1 MALEVPTINDNGLG
15 NKNKNSKSTV
25 PSVDPTTGKAPVSGV
40 IIEYTGNNPEILNSE
55 TNKAAQKTKELLK
68 QNAEDK
74 IPEFK
79 LSNGQVSISGG
90 KKTLNHPIVA
100 YAEKELA
107 DAFKGADFTDKDVA
121 AAFQK
126 AVKQINEQ
134 IKKQIDYERYKE
146 FLDRSGFS
154 EKAYNNYAIARQET
168 DNNTNP
174 TKSKTVVATYDKNGK
189 LVEKTIEEWFDYW
202 KKEYTPED
210 RGMLWQESLAHAYNP
225 TEDFNLYKAIPAL
238 LMGHEQGH
246 NYVQGFFQWLN
257 PFDDADG
264 VESAKTV
271 TPKYGFDD
279 TNPVSV
285 AIQSGVAQFGR
296 ALPGFLG
303 AGENVWESL
312 GYGEGQN
319 FFTRIPN
326 WDDSYLQDWTAED
339 FQDWA
344 EIAHS
349 VIDKDGL
356 DTYDKIRESYGDG
369 AARNMLIAYTI
380 TERHKGGVGNGRLLD
395 DWRDAQGNIISKAG
409 DYAGYQEYKDIYDKV
424 SGNTPAKRWDSDLQ
438 DSIEK
443 FATYNPNAAT
453 FGAVAGQIARI
464 TAEQAALSLI
474 SGGMLSASNIA
485 KTLTGKAA
493 GALGKL
499 GKKGAEVIG
508 LGQKVAAMSPE
519 FAKAINGLA
528 AGSAEGLT
536 GASKAIYTL
545 GSIAKWAGKVGAK
558 SANFVVRE
566 GLEDVLRG
574 SVDDLL
580 TRASFDSQG
589 NLDPNKFVENVY
601 MNAIM
606 AGIGKLPGT
615 IGNGIFTML
624 DAEKNIDGVNLSG
637 IKKAQMNELVNAVS
651 DNSEATVKEV
661 DADGHPIITKNG
673 QDKVL
678 DQIVL
683 TKENAEKVN
692 PEQAPTKTIEDAAF
706 DGNKIDEEVA
716 DTVGKDPI
724 TTKTELESKLNDD
737 AIRRKFPNGKVMVN
751 GEEVILDTKNP
762 NMADIHSANGSSIKN
777 LTDGVTKL
785 VNSVKHGLRSFQE
798 SMNGIAQHM
807 DEFVDNWDKAVRDFA
822 EQNNVEPR
830 DVIIALRD
838 LRIDGTEA
846 FPGLKQL
853 WEENWKPMADKL
865 LDAQDNLTNIK
876 TNRQDYYQRDM
887 VADTFKVDENGK
899 VSIDQGTI
907 DELLGTENQF
917 DITASSTKRN
927 RQNINDDILETDPK
941 VLAQEFVM
949 SRLATIRRNSKQGQT
964 ISVMREALQDGE
976 VLTADEAAKSLD
988 ASKKIGRSVRNSEE
1002 VQAVG
1007 KTVTEQT
1014 PADNIEELSDGFGK
1028 EDMAKLNNDIKAQ
1041 KAKVK
1046 DLEAKAKEANSVD
1059 TKKADSD
1066 ALRDADAKRY
1076 SREEVHTPE
1085 TERIKMDIAQK
1096 TGTDLDETP
1105 FKVLDDDNGEVV
1117 RMLDERPGATREG
1130 SLRDYNRD
1138 YKGQESKVILVDPNE
1153 YTRVLTRDPSSN
1165 TSADTAKNIEF
1176 DSKTNK
1182 YVQDMQNGDKF
1193 PVPYIKYNKS
1203 GFDGQEGRHRAMAAA
1218 RAGYDKI
1225 PVAVSVPAGK
1235 TPKDVGF
1242 RNYDDITDDVAKIVT
1257 ENNRV
1262 KNAEYEKTRADIE
1275 AKQKANEAEKT
1286 RINNELASE
1295 KQKLADLEKRKAAAE
1310 KIEKA
1315 GDPNTEAGRKARG
1328 KAAVNATADAAK
1340 EEAEKAQ
1347 DNFEKAANKS
1357 NVAEEISKSSGY
1369 KKRAAA
1375 QKIQNPIGVNFLP
1388 GNPFGRFASW
1398 VNDNFVK
1405 SQSIQIKVGD
1415 NTYSAYSGGYSL
1427 YAEAPSWARK
1437 VIISI
1442 RNGKS
1447 FTDAVYDVVSQN
1459 GIKIEPTDYAIKKY
1473 GALTSAE
1480 KDAQKAAQIVKD
1492 ISESKLFSKAVKD
1505 GTVVDSELLGS
1516 LITRAFKRQGANE
1529 FMRFLK
1535 KSDFGTFRAGE
1546 QKWLNAQAYK
1556 IMASFDAK
1564 TYKGIKAFIRKSMMA
1579 LMSAKYRS
1587 NMYGNIKNA
1596 QLQLTEIQRLFTLN
1610 KLGDFTATVRRLI
1623 TDQEFRNRISDAAY
1637 IYASDSLGQGLS
1649 KQDLRIA
1656 KDAMESYLKTADA
1669 SSITAKGVLTSL
1681 SDKLKDNTGKAIEG
1695 VDNDMLGAIQ
1705 GAEYFKNYMLL
1716 AGIVQSA
1723 DAKGLKDAVAD
1734 AYIRNRFNTE
1744 AIAGNEIGHIGL
1756 TDSSIGRLAF
1766 MYLGFPIRELT
1777 LQAHIIKGGGNYG
1790 GTTKLDKALG
1800 GFVYA
1805 NKALG
1810 AKGVV
1815 WALEAPWGYKFADVM
1830 GYDPF
1835 GVTDERGG
1843 TEDNKNVDPW
1853 MRIADAAVKYNPFLQ
1868 GAITSAFVDIYMAYR
1883 ESYEDAKD
1891 EWLETHDD
1899 LSEFDWN
1906 FDDAPQDKIWSN
1918 IGYGFAPGYTAF
1930 SRGAMQ
1936 AGDLDRGYGISST
1949 GNAMYQTNTEPGNV
1963 AWGFI
1968 AGRGNTPNAQA
1979 YYQTPRPIDAFAQNG
1994 LSGLGQAIERAMP
2007 FRLNRGE
2014 GPQIGTRNF
2023 REFDPIDSYS
2033 YEDWFDGSWADQQ
2046 NWSTGYYAFRDE
2058 AEEIARA
2065 ANEGVTQS
2073 NALEHIATRETQLA
2087 DLRDRVQRYVQAYLK
2102 HHPEGISNSKMQQIQ
2117 RIFNLQLPD
2126 ANTSLNRV
2134 LGDYSNNEADYA
2146 QNRVAAG
2153 DFPTPYGMT
2162 APYKSDT
2169 GEVVGDDYGYSQSAK
2184 LKSILES
2191 NQYGIQSNA
2200 ALVIKQLDDQN
2211 VPTPYGLMTFKDF
2224 RKKTQAD
2231 INAQYDSGN
2240 PDYDEIARLQSRYL
2254 DAFDT
2259 LIRPIFDTY
2268 GSALLNAGQSS
2279 DIMQEF
2285 GAMLNGLIP
2294 SEEYRVDKKGRR
2306 IRQSTPYMRV
2316 DIKKWLQKNY
2326 GHYPARNT
2334 TDYESEDR
2342 LRGIRVDMDA
2352 GRTAV
2357 ARAKTLAFIED
2368 LKEGKVSVDRG
2379 RLEELQNILRGT
2391 DGFYGGATENT
2402 RLTK

>member
-1 MALEVPTINDNGLG
+1 MALETPSVNDNGI
-15 NKNKNSKSTV
+15 NKKKGSID
-25 PSVDPTTGKAPVSGV
+25 PIDPTTGKAPFTGV
-40 IIEYTGNNPEILNSE
+40 IIEYTGSNEKIRNSE
-55 TNKAAQKTKELLK
+55 TNKAAQKSSELLK
-68 QNAEDK
+68 KNAADK
-74 IPEFK
+74 VPEFK
-79 LSNGQVSISGG
+79 LSGGQVSVNGG
-90 KKTLNHPIVA
+90 ENALNHPIVA

-174 TKSKTVVATYDKNGK
+174 TKSKTIVATYDKNGK

-202 KKEYTPED
+202 KKEYNPEE
-210 RGMLWQESLAHAYNP
+210 RGMLWQESLTHAYNP

-238 LMGHEQGH
+238 LMGYEQGH
-246 NYVQGFFQWLN
+246 NMVQGFFQWIN
-257 PFDDADG
+257 PFDNADG
-264 VESAKTV
+264 LESAKTI

-285 AIQSGVAQFGR
+285 AIQSGIAQFGR

-312 GYGEGQN
+312 GTGDGQG
-319 FFTRIPN
+319 FFTKIPN

-344 EIAHS
+344 EIAHN
-349 VIDKDGL
+349 VIDKEGL

-395 DWRDAQGNIISKAG
+395 DIHDAQGNVTGKAG
-409 DYAGYQEYKDIYDKV
+409 DYVGYQEYKDIYDKV
-424 SGNTPAKRWDSDLQ
+424 SGNTPSKRWDSDLQ
-438 DSIEK
+438 NSIEK

-474 SGGMLSASNIA
+474 SGGALSATNIA
-485 KTLTGKAA
+485 KTLTGKVF
-493 GALGKL
+493 GTLGKV
-499 GKKGAEVIG
+499 GKKGAEIIG

-519 FAKAINGLA
+519 FAKALSGLA

-545 GSIAKWAGKVGAK
+545 GSIAKWAAKVGAK

-566 GLEDVLRG
+566 GTEDVLRG
-574 SVDDLL
+574 AVDDFL

-615 IGNGIFTML
+615 IGRGIFTML

-637 IKKAQMNELVNAVS
+637 IKKAQMNKLVNAASGDSNAV
-651 DNSEATVKEV
+651 VKEV
-661 DADGHPIITKNG
+661 DADGHPIITENG
-673 QDKVL
+673 KDEVL
-678 DQIVL
+678 DQITL
-683 TKENAEKVN
+683 TKQNAEKVN

-706 DGNKIDEEVA
+706 DGNKIDEDVA

-724 TTKTELESKLNDD
+724 TTKAELEGKLNDD

-762 NMADIHSANGSSIKN
+762 DMADIQSANGSSIKN
-777 LTDGVTKL
+777 FADGVTKL
-785 VNSVKHGLRSFQE
+785 ANAVKHGLRSFQE

-807 DEFVDNWDKAVRDFA
+807 DEFADNWDKAVREFA

-865 LDAQDNLTNIK
+865 LDAQDQLTNIK

-887 VADTFKVDENGK
+887 VAGTFKVDENGK
-899 VSIDQGTI
+899 VSVDQGTI

-917 DITASSTKRN
+917 DLTASSTKRN

-964 ISVMREALQDGE
+964 ISVMREAIQDGE
-976 VLTADEAAKSLD
+976 VLTADEAAKSLE
-988 ASKKIGRSVRNSEE
+988 ASKKIGRGVRNSEE

-1028 EDMAKLNNDIKAQ
+1028 EDMTKLNNDIKSQ
-1041 KAKVK
+1041 KKQVSTAEKDVDTAKQK
-1046 DLEAKAKEANSVD
+1046 LKEAEDN
-1059 TKKADSD
+1059 
-1066 ALRDADAKRY
+1066 LRKTESFEY
-1076 SREEVHTPE
+1076 SKEQIHTPE
-1085 TERIKMDIAQK
+1085 TERIKIDISNK
-1096 TGTDLDETP
+1096 TGEDIDEMPFNILDDENSNQLRMLDETP
-1105 FKVLDDDNGEVV
+1105 G
-1117 RMLDERPGATREG
+1117 RTSEG

-1138 YKGQESKVILVDPNE
+1138 YKGRETKVILVDPVQYN
-1153 YTRVLTRDPSSN
+1153 RVLRNDPTSN
-1165 TSADTAKNIEF
+1165 TDADTVSNIT
-1176 DSKTNK
+1176 SNSGTRK
-1182 YVQDMQNGDKF
+1182 YANDMRNGDKF
-1193 PVPYIKYNKS
+1193 PTPYIQYDAN
-1203 GFDGQEGRHRAMAAA
+1203 GRFNGQEGRHRAIAAQFV
-1218 RAGYDKI
+1218 GLNKI
-1225 PVAVSVPAGK
+1225 PVILTVPAGK
-1235 TPKDVGF
+1235 SVESFGF
-1242 RNYDDITDDVAKIVT
+1242 RNFDDITDDVAKLVT
-1257 ENNRV
+1257 ENNKLRS
-1262 KNAEYEKTRADIE
+1262 ADTKAAQAKVDA
-1275 AKQKANEAEKT
+1275 AKQGVADAEGK
-1286 RINNELASE
+1286 LASE
-1295 KQKLADLEKRKAAAE
+1295 NKKLSDLEARKKAAE

-1328 KAAVNATADAAK
+1328 KATVDATADVAK

-1357 NVAEEISKSSGY
+1357 NAAEEISKSSGY

-1375 QKIQNPIGVNFLP
+1375 QKVQNPIGVNFLP
-1388 GNPFGRFASW
+1388 GNPFGKFASW

-1405 SQSIQIKVGD
+1405 SQSIQIKVGK
-1415 NTYSAYSGGYSL
+1415 NTYSAYSAGYSL

-1437 VIISI
+1437 VIVSI
-1442 RNGKS
+1442 KNGKS

-1480 KDAQKAAQIVKD
+1480 KDAQRAAKIVQD
-1492 ISESKLFSKAVKD
+1492 ISNNKLFSKAVKD
-1505 GTVVDSELLGS
+1505 GVVVDSELLGS

-1579 LMSAKYRS
+1579 LMGAKYRS

-1610 KLGDFTATVRRLI
+1610 KLGDFAATVRRLI

-1656 KDAMESYLKTADA
+1656 QDAMESYLKTADA
-1669 SSITAKGVLTSL
+1669 SAITAKGVLTSL
-1681 SDKLKDNTGKAIEG
+1681 SDKLKDNTKTAIEG

-1723 DAKGLKDAVAD
+1723 DAKGLKDAAAD

-1777 LQAHIIKGGGNYG
+1777 LQSHIIKGGGNFG
-1790 GTTKLDKALG
+1790 GSTKLDKALG

-1805 NKALG
+1805 GKALG

-1853 MRIADAAVKYNPFLQ
+1853 MRVADAAVKYNPLLQ
-1868 GAITSAFVDIYMAYR
+1868 GAITSAFVDVYMAYR

-1891 EWLETHDD
+1891 EWLETHED
-1899 LSEFDWN
+1899 LSDFDWN
-1906 FDDAPQDKIWSN
+1906 FDDAPQDKIWSDTAL
-1918 IGYGFAPGYTAF
+1918 GFTPGYTAF
-1930 SRGAMQ
+1930 SRGAME

-1949 GNAMYQTNTEPGNV
+1949 GNAMYKTNTEPGNV
-1963 AWGFI
+1963 AWGFL

-1994 LSGLGQAIERAMP
+1994 LPGLGQAIERAMP

-2014 GPQIGTRNF
+2014 GPQIGARNF

-2033 YEDWFDGSWADQQ
+2033 YDDWFDGSWADQQ

-2162 APYKSDT
+2162 APYKADT
-2169 GEVVGDDYGYSQSAK
+2169 GEVVGDGYGYSQSAK

-2259 LIRPIFDTY
+2259 LIRPIFETY

-2334 TDYESEDR
+2334 TDYEGEDR
-2342 LRGIRVDMDA
+2342 LHGIRVDMDA

-2357 ARAKTLAFIED
+2357 ARAKILAFIED
-2368 LKEGKVSVDRG
+2368 LKEGRVSVDRS

>member
-1 MALEVPTINDNGLG
+1 MALETPSVNDNGIS
-15 NKNKNSKSTV
+15 KKKSTIDPID
-25 PSVDPTTGKAPVSGV
+25 PSTGKAPITGV
-40 IIEYTGNNPEILNSE
+40 IIEYTGSNEKIRNSD
-55 TNKAAQKTKELLK
+55 TNKAAQKSSELLK
-68 QNAEDK
+68 QNAADK
-74 IPEFK
+74 VPEFK
-79 LSNGQVSISGG
+79 LSGGQVSVNGG
-90 KKTLNHPIVA
+90 ENALNHPIVA

-189 LVEKTIEEWFDYW
+189 LVEKTIEEWFEYW
-202 KKEYTPED
+202 KKEYNPEE
-210 RGMLWQESLAHAYNP
+210 RGMLWQESLTHAYNP

-238 LMGHEQGH
+238 LMGYEQGH
-246 NYVQGFFQWLN
+246 NYVQGFFQWIN

-303 AGENVWESL
+303 AGENVWDSL
-312 GYGEGQN
+312 GTGNGQN

-349 VIDKDGL
+349 VIEKDGL

-395 DWRDAQGNIISKAG
+395 DIHDAQGNVTGKAG
-409 DYAGYQEYKDIYDKV
+409 DYVGYQEYKDIYDKV
-424 SGNTPAKRWDSDLQ
+424 SGNTPSKRWDSDLQ
-438 DSIEK
+438 NSIEK

-464 TAEQAALSLI
+464 TAEQAALTLI
-474 SGGMLSASNIA
+474 SGGALSASNIA
-485 KTLTGKAA
+485 KTLTGKAF

-499 GKKGAEVIG
+499 GKKSAEIIG

-519 FAKAINGLA
+519 FAKAITGLA

-545 GSIAKWAGKVGAK
+545 GSIAKWAAGVGSK
-558 SANFVVRE
+558 SATFVVRE
-566 GLEDVLRG
+566 GVEDVLRG
-574 SVDDLL
+574 AVDDFL

-615 IGNGIFTML
+615 IGRGVFTML
-624 DAEKNIDGVNLSG
+624 DAEKSIDGVSLSG
-637 IKKAQMNELVNAVS
+637 VKKAQMNELVNAVS
-651 DNSEATVKEV
+651 GESEAAVKEV

-724 TTKTELESKLNDD
+724 TTKAELEGKLNDD

-762 NMADIHSANGSSIKN
+762 DMADIQSANGSSIKN
-777 LTDGVTKL
+777 FADGVTKL
-785 VNSVKHGLRSFQE
+785 ANAVKHGLRSFQE

-807 DEFVDNWDKAVRDFA
+807 DEFADNWDRAVREFA

-887 VADTFKVDENGK
+887 VAGTFKVDENGK

-917 DITASSTKRN
+917 DLTASSTKRN

-964 ISVMREALQDGE
+964 ISVMREAIQDGE
-976 VLTADEAAKSLD
+976 VLTADEAAKSLE
-988 ASKKIGRSVRNSEE
+988 ASKKIGNSVRNSEE

-1028 EDMAKLNNDIKAQ
+1028 EDMAKLNDDIESQKKVVSDTEAEVTKANKELDDEIKSQ
-1041 KAKVK
+1041 RAQVARSQEEV
-1046 DLEAKAKEANSVD
+1046 DRLKAKETDPKAVTKLSYQERARLAEKVATNNQRPDGLGSEYTVLYRVQDGKPDKWRPNNRGVKGKFEASGGEKGLKGAVWLTADKAWAESPSRASAGGEKFTDENIVAIPVKTSDILFHNKETGAKDALDESGKKIIKTRGINNGMKKSEFILWENEHPEVFEDGHKAMLEELNKQRELENKRALRKAED
-1059 TKKADSD
+1059 TLDSD
-1066 ALRDADAKRY
+1066 KRLL
-1076 SREEVHTPE
+1076 S
-1085 TERIKMDIAQK
+1085 
-1096 TGTDLDETP
+1096 DL
-1105 FKVLDDDNGEVV
+1105 
-1117 RMLDERPGATREG
+1117 
-1130 SLRDYNRD
+1130 
-1138 YKGQESKVILVDPNE
+1138 ESKKN
-1153 YTRVLTRDPSSN
+1153 SN
-1165 TSADTAKNIEF
+1165 TELN
-1176 DSKTNK
+1176 NK
-1182 YVQDMQNGDKF
+1182 
-1193 PVPYIKYNKS
+1193 
-1203 GFDGQEGRHRAMAAA
+1203 
-1218 RAGYDKI
+1218 
-1225 PVAVSVPAGK
+1225 
-1235 TPKDVGF
+1235 
-1242 RNYDDITDDVAKIVT
+1242 
-1257 ENNRV
+1257 
-1262 KNAEYEKTRADIE
+1262 
-1275 AKQKANEAEKT
+1275 
-1286 RINNELASE
+1286 LASE

-1328 KAAVNATADAAK
+1328 KATVDAAADAAK

-1357 NVAEEISKSSGY
+1357 NAAEEISKSSGY

-1375 QKIQNPIGVNFLP
+1375 QKTQNPIGVNFLP
-1388 GNPFGRFASW
+1388 GNPFGKFASW

-1405 SQSIQIKVGD
+1405 SQSIQIKVGK
-1415 NTYSAYSGGYSL
+1415 NTYSAYSAGYSL

-1437 VIISI
+1437 VVIGIK
-1442 RNGKS
+1442 NGKS
-1447 FTDAVYDVVSQN
+1447 FTDAVYDVISQN
-1459 GIKIEPTDYAIKKY
+1459 GVKIEPTDYAIKKY

-1480 KDAQKAAQIVKD
+1480 KDAQKAAQIVQN
-1492 ISESKLFSKAVKD
+1492 ISENKLFSKAVKD
-1505 GTVVDSELLGS
+1505 GVVVDSELLGS

-1579 LMSAKYRS
+1579 LMGAKYRS

-1610 KLGDFTATVRRLI
+1610 KLGDFAATVKRLI

-1656 KDAMESYLKTADA
+1656 QDAMESYLKTADA
-1669 SSITAKGVLTSL
+1669 SAITAKGVLTSL

-1723 DAKGLKDAVAD
+1723 DAKGLKDAAAD

-1744 AIAGNEIGHIGL
+1744 AIAGNEIGRIGL

-1777 LQAHIIKGGGNYG
+1777 LQSHIIKGGGTFG
-1790 GTTKLDKALG
+1790 GSTKFDKALG

-1805 NKALG
+1805 GKALG

-1853 MRIADAAVKYNPFLQ
+1853 MRIADAAVQYNPLLQ
-1868 GAITSAFVDIYMAYR
+1868 GAITSAFVDIYMSYR

-1891 EWLETHDD
+1891 EWLETHED

-1906 FDDAPQDKIWSN
+1906 FDDAPQDKIWSDV
-1918 IGYGFAPGYTAF
+1918 GYGFVPGYTAF
-1930 SRGAMQ
+1930 SRGAME

-1994 LSGLGQAIERAMP
+1994 LPGLGQAIERAMP

-2014 GPQIGTRNF
+2014 GPQIGARNF

-2033 YEDWFDGSWADQQ
+2033 YDDWFDGSWADQQ

-2169 GEVVGDDYGYSQSAK
+2169 GEVVGDGYGYSQSAK

-2211 VPTPYGLMTFKDF
+2211 VSTPYGLMTFKDF
-2224 RKKTQAD
+2224 RKKTQAE

-2240 PDYDEIARLQSRYL
+2240 PDYDEIANLQSRYL

-2259 LIRPIFDTY
+2259 LIRPIFETY

-2294 SEEYRVDKKGRR
+2294 SEEYRVDKKGRS

-2334 TDYESEDR
+2334 TDYEGEDR
-2342 LRGIRVDMDA
+2342 LHGIRVDMDA

-2357 ARAKTLAFIED
+2357 ARAKILAFIED
-2368 LKEGKVSVDRG
+2368 LKEGRVSVDRS
-2379 RLEELQNILRGT
+2379 RLEELQNILRGA

>member
-1 MALEVPTINDNGLG
+1 MALETPSVNDNGI
-15 NKNKNSKSTV
+15 NKKKGTLD
-25 PSVDPTTGKAPVSGV
+25 PIDPTTGKAPFTGV
-40 IIEYTGNNPEILNSE
+40 IIEYTGSNEKIRNSE
-55 TNKAAQKTKELLK
+55 TNKAAQKSSELLK
-68 QNAEDK
+68 KNAADK
-74 IPEFK
+74 VPEFK
-79 LSNGQVSISGG
+79 LSGGQVSVNGG
-90 KKTLNHPIVA
+90 ENALNHPIVA

-174 TKSKTVVATYDKNGK
+174 TKSKTIVATYDKNGK

-202 KKEYTPED
+202 KKEYNPEE
-210 RGMLWQESLAHAYNP
+210 RGMLWQESLTHAYNP

-238 LMGHEQGH
+238 LMGYEQGH
-246 NYVQGFFQWLN
+246 NMVQGFFQWIN
-257 PFDDADG
+257 PFDGADG
-264 VESAKTV
+264 LDSAKTI

-285 AIQSGVAQFGR
+285 AIQSGIAQFGR

-303 AGENVWESL
+303 AGENVWEGM
-312 GYGEGQN
+312 GYGNGQN
-319 FFTRIPN
+319 FFSRIPN

-349 VIDKDGL
+349 VIDKEGL

-395 DWRDAQGNIISKAG
+395 DIHDAQGNVTGKAG
-409 DYAGYQEYKDIYDKV
+409 DYVGYQEYKDIYDKV
-424 SGNTPAKRWDSDLQ
+424 SGNTPSKRWDSDLQ
-438 DSIEK
+438 NSIEK

-474 SGGMLSASNIA
+474 SGGALSATNIA
-485 KTLTGKAA
+485 KTLTGKVF
-493 GALGKL
+493 GTLGKV

-519 FAKAINGLA
+519 FAKALSGLA

-545 GSIAKWAGKVGAK
+545 GSIAKWAAKVGAK

-566 GLEDVLRG
+566 GTEDVLRG
-574 SVDDLL
+574 AVDDFL

-615 IGNGIFTML
+615 IGRGIFTML

-637 IKKAQMNELVNAVS
+637 IKKAQMNKLVNAASGDSNAV
-651 DNSEATVKEV
+651 VKEV
-661 DADGHPIITKNG
+661 DADGHPIITENG
-673 QDKVL
+673 KDEVL
-678 DQIVL
+678 DQITL
-683 TKENAEKVN
+683 TKQNAEKVN

-706 DGNKIDEEVA
+706 DGNKIDEDVA

-724 TTKTELESKLNDD
+724 TTKAELEGKLNDD

-762 NMADIHSANGSSIKN
+762 DMADIQSANGSSIKN
-777 LTDGVTKL
+777 FADGVTKL
-785 VNSVKHGLRSFQE
+785 ANAVKHGLRSFQE

-807 DEFVDNWDKAVRDFA
+807 DEFADNWDKAVREFA

-865 LDAQDNLTNIK
+865 LDAQDQLTNIK

-887 VADTFKVDENGK
+887 VAGTFKVDENGK
-899 VSIDQGTI
+899 VSVDQGTI

-917 DITASSTKRN
+917 DLTASSTKRN

-964 ISVMREALQDGE
+964 ISVMREAIQDGE
-976 VLTADEAAKSLD
+976 VLTADEAAKSLE
-988 ASKKIGRSVRNSEE
+988 ASKKIGRGVRNSEE

-1028 EDMAKLNNDIKAQ
+1028 EDMAKLNDDIGAQ
-1041 KAKVK
+1041 KKQVADTEAQLEKAKQEQAKNTKVEENSREGLLQKSKDIYDKKMASINKLKDPDMRASRAKAAGMEKAARDRLITGELTGKERQAMSDRYGKLFKGKEVTVDGKAATVTNPSVYGKVKVTFEDGTTKTVEPDVVTPKYTSSDDVDNDMFNKFIKPELERQLGVKLDKAPEPSVAKPTAADSAKVNK
-1046 DLEAKAKEANSVD
+1046 LES
-1059 TKKADSD
+1059 
-1066 ALRDADAKRY
+1066 
-1076 SREEVHTPE
+1076 
-1085 TERIKMDIAQK
+1085 Q
-1096 TGTDLDETP
+1096 
-1105 FKVLDDDNGEVV
+1105 
-1117 RMLDERPGATREG
+1117 
-1130 SLRDYNRD
+1130 
-1138 YKGQESKVILVDPNE
+1138 
-1153 YTRVLTRDPSSN
+1153 
-1165 TSADTAKNIEF
+1165 
-1176 DSKTNK
+1176 
-1182 YVQDMQNGDKF
+1182 
-1193 PVPYIKYNKS
+1193 
-1203 GFDGQEGRHRAMAAA
+1203 
-1218 RAGYDKI
+1218 
-1225 PVAVSVPAGK
+1225 
-1235 TPKDVGF
+1235 
-1242 RNYDDITDDVAKIVT
+1242 
-1257 ENNRV
+1257 
-1262 KNAEYEKTRADIE
+1262 
-1275 AKQKANEAEKT
+1275 
-1286 RINNELASE
+1286 LASE
-1295 KQKLADLEKRKAAAE
+1295 KQKLADLEARKKAAE

-1328 KAAVNATADAAK
+1328 KATVDATADVAK

-1357 NVAEEISKSSGY
+1357 NAAEEISKSSGY

-1375 QKIQNPIGVNFLP
+1375 QKTQNPIGVNFLP
-1388 GNPFGRFASW
+1388 GNPFGKFASW

-1405 SQSIQIKVGD
+1405 SQSIQIKVGK
-1415 NTYSAYSGGYSL
+1415 NTYSAYSAGYSL

-1442 RNGKS
+1442 KNGKS

-1480 KDAQKAAQIVKD
+1480 KDAQKAAQIVQN
-1492 ISESKLFSKAVKD
+1492 ISENKLFSKAVKD
-1505 GTVVDSELLGS
+1505 GVVVDSELLGS

-1579 LMSAKYRS
+1579 LMGAKYRS

-1610 KLGDFTATVRRLI
+1610 KLGDFAATVKRLI

-1656 KDAMESYLKTADA
+1656 QDAMESYLKTADA
-1669 SSITAKGVLTSL
+1669 SAITAKGVLTSL
-1681 SDKLKDNTGKAIEG
+1681 SDKLKDNSKTAIEG

-1723 DAKGLKDAVAD
+1723 DAKGLKDAAAD

-1777 LQAHIIKGGGNYG
+1777 LQSHIIKGGGNFG

-1805 NKALG
+1805 GKALG

-1853 MRIADAAVKYNPFLQ
+1853 MRVADAAVKYNPLLQ
-1868 GAITSAFVDIYMAYR
+1868 GAITSAFVDVYMAYR

-1891 EWLETHDD
+1891 EWLETHED
-1899 LSEFDWN
+1899 LSDFDWN
-1906 FDDAPQDKIWSN
+1906 FDDAPQDKIWSDTAL
-1918 IGYGFAPGYTAF
+1918 GFTPGYTAF
-1930 SRGAMQ
+1930 SRGAME

-1949 GNAMYQTNTEPGNV
+1949 GNAMYKTNTEPGNV
-1963 AWGFI
+1963 AWGFL

-1979 YYQTPRPIDAFAQNG
+1979 YYQTPRPIEAFAQNG
-1994 LSGLGQAIERAMP
+1994 LPGLGQAIERAMP

-2014 GPQIGTRNF
+2014 GPQIGARNF

-2033 YEDWFDGSWADQQ
+2033 YDDWFDGSWADQQ
-2046 NWSTGYYAFRDE
+2046 NWSTGYYAFCDE

-2162 APYKSDT
+2162 APYKADT
-2169 GEVVGDDYGYSQSAK
+2169 GEVVGDGYGYSQSAK

-2259 LIRPIFDTY
+2259 LIRPVFETY

-2334 TDYESEDR
+2334 TDYEGEDR
-2342 LRGIRVDMDA
+2342 LHGIRVDMDA

-2357 ARAKTLAFIED
+2357 ARAKILAFIED
-2368 LKEGKVSVDRG
+2368 LKEGRVSVDRS
-2379 RLEELQNILRGT
+2379 RLEELQNILRGA